1 MALRLELLHLNT
13 SPAQAQTQ
21 THIDPDRERE
31 RAKAISQAP
40 LVFSMQHSYSRII
53 PCLCAC
59 LHNLNGFLEGATYL
73 CAQSSPS
80 LCRSRSALSV
90 APCSVILFTITAN

>member
-21 THIDPDRERE
+21 TQTHIDPD

-40 LVFSMQHSYSRII
+40 LVFSMQHPYSRIL

-73 CAQSSPS
+73 CAQLSPS